1 MHQMKRILII
11 LLLAVGLISFTTQS
25 ITNSYSYNFKVD
37 YFTLDILG
45 NRYVVHESELVKSY
59 ETGKH
64 TLTFSN
70 LSLGEISSVDA
81 SDAMNILVFYQDFAK
96 VLFLD
101 NTLSIKKS
109 AIDLGDLGFPNAS
122 LACLSYNNGFW
133 IFDPVNQELVRINQ
147 FLEVAER
154 SGNLNQIINTEI
166 EPDQLFES
174 GNNVYLKDKNEGIFI
189 FDRYAGY
196 QKRMP
201 FTDVDDVQII
211 GSNVMAFLKNDTV
224 FSYDMLTLNTD
235 TLPLKT
241 DDIKQIFIKKNND
254 ILFLGENGNLY
265 FEDIKT
271 LRRPVMQY

>member
-1 MHQMKRILII
+1 MRALY
-11 LLLAVGLISFTTQS
+11 T
-25 ITNSYSYNFKVD
+25 YDFKVD
-37 YFTLDILG
+37 YFTLDIFG
-45 NRYVVHESELVKSY
+45 NRYVVHESELVKSID
-59 ETGKH
+59 TAKS
-64 TLTFSN
+64 TITFSN

-101 NTLSIKKS
+101 NTLSLKKS

-133 IFDPVNQELVRINQ
+133 IFDPVNQELIRINQ
-147 FLEVAER
+147 FLEVSER

-174 GNNVYLKDKNEGIFI
+174 GNNVYLKDKNEGVFI

-211 GSNVMAFLKNDTV
+211 GSNVMTFLKNDTV

-235 TLPLKT
+235 TIPMRT
-241 DDIKQIFIKKNND
+241 NGIKQIFIKKNNV
-254 ILFLGENGNLY
+254 ILYLEENGNLY
-265 FEDIKT
+265 FRDIQS
-271 LRRPVMQY
+271 LRRPVLQY

>member
-1 MHQMKRILII
+1 MKRILII
-11 LLLAVGLISFTTQS
+11 LLFSVGLISFTPQS
-25 ITNSYSYNFKVD
+25 IRYSFSYDFKVD
-37 YFTLDILG
+37 YFTLDIFG
-45 NRYVVHESELVKSY
+45 NRYVVHESELVKSIDL
-59 ETGKH
+59 GKPPV
-64 TLTFSN
+64 TFSN

-109 AIDLGDLGFPNAS
+109 VIDLGDLGFPNAT

-133 IFDPVNQELVRINQ
+133 LFDPVNQELVRINQ

-154 SGNLNQIINTEI
+154 SGNLNQIIHTEI

-174 GNNVYLKDKNEGIFI
+174 GNNVYLKDKNEGVFI

-201 FTDVDDVQII
+201 FTDVEDVHII

-224 FSYDMLTLNTD
+224 FSYDILTLNTD
-235 TLPLKT
+235 TLPLRA
-241 DDIKQIFIKKNND
+241 DGVKQIFIKKNNV
-254 ILFLGENGNLY
+254 ILFLGENGNLF
-265 FEDIKT
+265 FEDIEV
-271 LRRPVMQY
+271 LRRPIMQY